1 MIPILELNQKKNNIM
16 KRNGTAIWKGS
27 LKEGKG
33 TISTQS
39 GILDKT
45 QYSFKT
51 RFEDGKGTNP
61 EELIGAA
68 HSGCFTMQL
77 SANLTEE
84 GFEPD
89 ELETKSEITFEDGA
103 VKKSHLI
110 LKAKVKNI
118 EKVQFEKIA
127 NDAKENCPIS
137 KLLDTEITLESELIQ

>member
-1 MIPILELNQKKNNIM
+1 M

-103 VKKSHLI
+103 VKKSYLI

>member
-1 MIPILELNQKKNNIM
+1 MIPILEINQKISIM
-16 KRNGTAIWKGS
+16 KRNGTAIWKGN

-39 GILDKT
+39 GVLDKT

>member
-1 MIPILELNQKKNNIM
+1 M
-16 KRNGTAIWKGS
+16 KRSGTAIWKGS

-110 LKAKVKNI
+110 LKAKVKGI
-118 EKVQFEKIA
+118 EKEQFEKIA

>member
-1 MIPILELNQKKNNIM
+1 M
-16 KRNGTAIWKGS
+16 KRNGTAVWKGN

-39 GILDKT
+39 GVLDKA

-110 LKAKVKNI
+110 LKAKVKGI
-118 EKVQFEKIA
+118 DKAQFEKIA
-127 NDAKENCPIS
+127 KDAKENCPIS
-137 KLLDTEITLESELIQ
+137 KLLNTKITLDSELIQ

>member
-1 MIPILELNQKKNNIM
+1 MIPILELNQKNNIM

-110 LKAKVKNI
+110 LKAKVKGI
-118 EKVQFEKIA
+118 EKEQFEKIA

>member
-1 MIPILELNQKKNNIM
+1 M
-16 KRNGTAIWKGS
+16 KRNGTAVWKGN

-33 TISTQS
+33 TVSTES
-39 GILDKT
+39 GVLKES

-51 RFEDGKGTNP
+51 RFEDGIGTNP

-68 HSGCFTMQL
+68 HAGCFTMQL

-89 ELETKSEITFEDGA
+89 KLETKSEITFADGA

-110 LKAKVKNI
+110 LKAKVKGI
-118 EKVQFEKIA
+118 EKTQFEKIA
-127 NDAKENCPIS
+127 KDAKDNCPIS
-137 KLLDTEITLESELIQ
+137 KLLNTEITLESELIQ

>member
-1 MIPILELNQKKNNIM
+1 MIM
-16 KRNGTAIWKGS
+16 KRNGTAVWKGN

-39 GILDKT
+39 GVLDKS

-110 LKAKVKNI
+110 LKAKVKGI
-118 EKVQFEKIA
+118 DKEQFDKIA

-137 KLLDTEITLESELIQ
+137 KLLKTEITLESQLIQ